1 MNFETWITFVIACF
15 LLSAI
20 PGPSVLVITSQAISS
35 GKRSAIICIL
45 GEFLGGICLMVLSL
59 LGVGAFILASPIAFI
74 VLKWAGVVYL
84 LFLGATELKA
94 AYNLRDKSIK
104 SSTTKGSFNVG
115 FWTALFNPKSLVFY
129 LAFFTQ
135 FVDVTSPLA
144 LQYTVLIATAA
155 SVAGLVLGVYAM
167 LAERI
172 RNHIS
177 STSARR
183 KFSGLS
189 GIFYIAGGVLVAV
202 TR

>member
-1 MNFETWITFVIACF
+1 
-15 LLSAI
+15 
-20 PGPSVLVITSQAISS
+20 
-35 GKRSAIICIL
+35 
-45 GEFLGGICLMVLSL
+45 MVLSL

-74 VLKWAGVVYL
+74 VLKWAGIVYL

>member
-45 GEFLGGICLMVLSL
+45 GELLGGICLMVLSL